1 MLVYKK
7 QVQTNL
13 EKDDYNLGWEPGKKE
28 LTREEKNNIE
38 NALKDYDYKIPSNI
52 MRFIIKHY
60 YDRIISSESKDTF
73 DIEGFPGIKLNGFF
87 NFDPL
92 AAKPIG
98 ALTYDI
104 YQDGDYSNYDKSA
117 IEGSVFERNKLY
129 PIMFAYASPNEMTI
143 CCDSKGCI
151 FMVCPEETVTKIA
164 DSFDEFLGKLYMNN
178 Y

>member
-1 MLVYKK
+1 MLIYKK

-13 EKDDYNLGWEPGKKE
+13 EKDDYNLGWEPGEE

-38 NALKDYDYKIPSNI
+38 NALKDYDYKIPSDI

-60 YDRIISSESKDTF
+60 NDRFIYSESKNTF
-73 DIEGFPGIKLNGFF
+73 DTEKLPGIIIYSFF

-92 AAKPIG
+92 SKKPNYNE
-98 ALTYDI
+98 LTYDV
-104 YQDGDYSNYDKSA
+104 YQRGNSLEYDIDA
-117 IEGSVFERNKLY
+117 IEGTVFERNKLY
-129 PIMFAYASPNEMTI
+129 PIMCASHEMII

-151 FMVCPEETVTKIA
+151 FMVCPEETVTKIG
-164 DSFDEFLGKLYMNN
+164 DSFDEFLGKLYMSN

>member
-1 MLVYKK
+1 MLIYKK

-13 EKDDYNLGWEPGKKE
+13 EKDDYNLGWEPGKE

-38 NALKDYDYKIPSNI
+38 NALKDYDYKIPSDI

-60 YDRIISSESKDTF
+60 NDKFIYSESKNTF
-73 DIEGFPGIKLNGFF
+73 DTEELPGIIICSFF

-92 AAKPIG
+92 SKKPNYNE
-98 ALTYDI
+98 LTYDV
-104 YQDGDYSNYDKSA
+104 YQRGNSLEYDVDA
-117 IEGSVFERNKLY
+117 IEGTVFERNKLY
-129 PIMFAYASPNEMTI
+129 PIMCASHEMII

-178 Y
+178 

>member
-1 MLVYKK
+1 MLVYEK

-13 EKDDYNLGWEPGKKE
+13 EKDDYNLGWEPGKE

-38 NALKDYDYKIPSNI
+38 NALKDYDYKIPSDI

-60 YDRIISSESKDTF
+60 YDKIIPSISKDAF
-73 DIEGFPGIKLNGFF
+73 DTEDLPGIRIYDFF
-87 NFDPL
+87 NFNPL
-92 AAKPIG
+92 ITSSRQ
-98 ALTYDI
+98 LTYDI
-104 YQDGDYSNYDKSA
+104 YQNGNCENYDKSA
-117 IEGSVFERNKLY
+117 IEGTVFERNKLY
-129 PIMFAYASPNEMTI
+129 PIIWASHEMII

>member
-1 MLVYKK
+1 MLVYGK
-7 QVQTNL
+7 QAKTNL
-13 EKDDYNLGWEPGKKE
+13 EKDDYNLGWEPGKE

-38 NALKDYDYKIPSNI
+38 NALKDYDYKIPSDI

-60 YDRIISSESKDTF
+60 NDKIIPSESKDTF
-73 DIEGFPGIKLNGFF
+73 DTEDFPGIRVYNFF

-92 AAKPIG
+92 SKETNNKES
-98 ALTYDI
+98 TYDI
-104 YQDGDYSNYDKSA
+104 YQGGNSLEYDVDA
-117 IEGSVFERNKLY
+117 IEGTVFERNKLY
-129 PIMFAYASPNEMTI
+129 PIMCASHEMTI

>member
-1 MLVYKK
+1 MLVYEK
-7 QVQTNL
+7 QVKTNL
-13 EKDDYNLGWEPGKKE
+13 EKDDYDLRWEPGEKE

-38 NALKDYDYKIPSNI
+38 NALKDYDYKIPSDI

-60 YDRIISSESKDTF
+60 YDKPIPSESKDAF
-73 DIEGFPGIKLNGFF
+73 DTEDFPGIRIYSFF

-92 AAKPIG
+92 NMSGRSP
-98 ALTYDI
+98 LTYDV
-104 YQDGDYSNYDKSA
+104 YQNADCLNNYDKA
-117 IEGSVFERNKLY
+117 VIEGTVFERNKLY
-129 PIMFAYASPNEMTI
+129 PIMCASHGMII

>member
-1 MLVYKK
+1 MLVYGK
-7 QVQTNL
+7 QTKTNL
-13 EKDDYNLGWEPGKKE
+13 EKDDYNLGWEPGKE

-38 NALKDYDYKIPSNI
+38 NALKDYDYKIPSDI

-60 YDRIISSESKDTF
+60 NDIFIYSEAKNTF
-73 DIEGFPGIKLNGFF
+73 DTEERLGIIIYSFF

-92 AAKPIG
+92 SKETNNKE
-98 ALTYDI
+98 LTYDI
-104 YQDGDYSNYDKSA
+104 YQGGNSLEYDVDA
-117 IEGSVFERNKLY
+117 IEGTVFERNKLY
-129 PIMFAYASPNEMTI
+129 PIMGASHEMII

>member
-13 EKDDYNLGWEPGKKE
+13 EKDDYDLNWEPGKKE

-60 YDRIISSESKDTF
+60 YDRILPSESKAFFDTE
-73 DIEGFPGIKLNGFF
+73 DFPGIRIYSFL

-92 AAKPIG
+92 GIPAR

-104 YQDGDYSNYDKSA
+104 YQNGDCSNYDKSA
-117 IEGSVFERNKLY
+117 IEGTVFERNKLY